1 MPRTATTFLQRRF
14 FPQLP
19 GIEYFGLPYTQINP
33 AFNRMLFEDESTYD
47 PEILKKEISA
57 LPGDK
62 KLFSNESFVGQSLY
76 WHFGNRTQIAKRL
89 HDAMPDATVI
99 LFLRN
104 QPDLIRSLYE
114 IALQDRETA
123 TLSDYIQYKVPE
135 YTYQKYLEQP
145 AVDLFE
151 YSEFNTY
158 NATERL
164 HDFDYL
170 PLIKLYKSLFP
181 RVEIFLFED
190 FKSDRKGVLQRLS
203 EVLEVDVSEDFIDS
217 ITHEAPINRGVNAR
231 QARKLR
237 RLNRWRDVLYAFK
250 FGRAFY
256 VRAKRRILKKEG
268 GEKIHWSAEEQA
280 TLQSVFADCNKR
292 LVEEFPEIGID
303 RYAKEYL
310 IEAAK

>member
-1 MPRTATTFLQRRF
+1 MPRTATTFLQRRL

-19 GIEYFGLPYTQINP
+19 EIEYFGLPYTQINP
-33 AFNRMLFEDESTYD
+33 AFNRMLFEDESTYN
-47 PEILKKEISA
+47 PGILKKEISA
-57 LPGDK
+57 LRGDK
-62 KLFSNESFVGQSLY
+62 KLFSNENFVGQSLY

-89 HDAMPDATVI
+89 NDAMPDATVI

-123 TLSDYIQYKVPE
+123 TLSEYIQHKVPG

-170 PLIKLYKSLFP
+170 PLIRLYKSLFP

-190 FKSDRKGVLQRLS
+190 FKSDRKKVLQRIS
-203 EVLEVDVSEDFIDS
+203 DVLEVDVSEDFIDS
-217 ITHEAPINRGVNAR
+217 ITREAPINRGVSAG
-231 QARKLR
+231 QAKKLR
-237 RLNRWRDVLYAFK
+237 RLNRWRHVLYTSK
-250 FGRAFY
+250 FGRAYY
-256 VRAKRRILKKEG
+256 VRAKRRILKQEG
-268 GEKIHWSAEEQA
+268 GEKIKWNTEEQA
-280 TLQSVFADCNKR
+280 ALQSVFGACNKR
-292 LVEEFPEIGID
+292 LIEEFPEIGID
-303 RYAKEYL
+303 RHANEYL
-310 IEAAK
+310 IEAAR

>member
-14 FPQLP
+14 FPHLP
-19 GIEYFGLPYTQINP
+19 GIEYFGLPYTHINP
-33 AFNRMLFEDESTYD
+33 AFNRMLFEDESTYN
-47 PEILKKEISA
+47 PELLNKEIAS
-57 LPGDK
+57 LPGDR
-62 KLFSNESFVGQSLY
+62 KLFSNENFVGQSLY
-76 WHFGNRTQIAKRL
+76 WHFGNRTQIARRL

-123 TLSDYIQYKVPE
+123 TLADYVQKLMPE
-135 YTYQKYLEQP
+135 YTYQKYREQP
-145 AVDLFE
+145 AVDLFD
-151 YSEFNTY
+151 YTEFNTY
-158 NATERL
+158 RAVERISG
-164 HDFDYL
+164 FDYL

-203 EVLEVDVSEDFIDS
+203 DILKVDISENFINS
-217 ITHEAPINRGVNAR
+217 ITQESPINRGVSAR

-237 RLNRWRDVLYAFK
+237 RLNRWRDVLFTSR

-256 VRAKRRILKKEG
+256 VRVKRRILKPNG
-268 GEKIHWSAEEQA
+268 GDKIQWSHEEQA
-280 TLQSVFADCNKR
+280 SLQSVFGAYNKK
-292 LVEEFPEIGID
+292 LAEEFPEIGID
-303 RYAKEYL
+303 RYPKEYL
-310 IEAAK
+310 VEAVR